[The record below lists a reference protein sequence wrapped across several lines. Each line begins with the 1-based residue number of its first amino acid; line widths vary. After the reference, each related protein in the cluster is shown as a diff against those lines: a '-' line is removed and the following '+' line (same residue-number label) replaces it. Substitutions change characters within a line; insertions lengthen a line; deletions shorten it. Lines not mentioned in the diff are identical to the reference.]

1 MRKVFYQYSLSE
13 NICAFILYC
22 YIFELVFGGAIGFS
36 LIGLSLRK
44 ILILLIIVF
53 YLVSLTSNL
62 KFDISQFYFLLGLL
76 LFVLIW
82 AGLIPLLNSI
92 KYLLTIEEIFPVL
105 SLILVFPI
113 MLSIN
118 INGLKRYIDF
128 LNFCVAVIGCVVI
141 LSWAMASFF
150 AAPEIAFIIKVFYL
164 TVSGSDFGM
173 YIGPMPDGSFR
184 VMWISCIFF
193 PFMLI
198 YKNFDRVNIPWTI
211 FYSIA
216 IYATG
221 TRIFIIVGI
230 LIIFMQLLKKRLFLA
245 ITILFILLSLTVWI
259 SSYIDNFRLFQLAED
274 FSEASPRLKQFYS
287 LIDLFYQHPFW
298 GAGFGAN
305 ADVIRS
311 YLAPFSY
318 ELTYVALLAKIG
330 IIGAIFLL
338 IAFLALIIKIILL
351 HKNYRLNIILIVA
364 SFIFITASNPY
375 LINLVGMFIL
385 SLIIA
390 VSLISTSGALQVEP
404 RIG

>member
-1 MRKVFYQYSLSE
+1 
-13 NICAFILYC
+13 
-22 YIFELVFGGAIGFS
+22 
-36 LIGLSLRK
+36 
-44 ILILLIIVF
+44 
-53 YLVSLTSNL
+53 
-62 KFDISQFYFLLGLL
+62 
-76 LFVLIW
+76 
-82 AGLIPLLNSI
+82 
-92 KYLLTIEEIFPVL
+92 
-105 SLILVFPI
+105 